1 MPRAIQF
8 DPTASFTTPNVTS
21 DTSYTVLYLPLD
33 SDTADDS
40 SNAHSI
46 TNTNVTITTSEKPFG
61 SGSAS
66 FNGSSSMLV
75 CGAAQSI
82 FQFTGEFTFEFFVYI
97 TAHNPSKAGLFGL
110 HDGSG
115 YMLQVSSS
123 DTRFYIN
130 GSNYPQ
136 VSTTIPTGSWRHIAV
151 TRDSSNVIRVFDEG
165 TAIIT
170 HTYSG
175 TMPTNTSLA
184 LGESTGGVSA
194 SQYLNGYMKD
204 FRVLSA
210 YAKYTSNFTPPT
222 SAAGLGVE
230 VITNDTRSY
239 ASVFDLRSQ
248 YKERAAGNW
257 PTLPYTSIT
266 STNATELQ
274 PGNGYKYF
282 VFTQNGTLVVPSA
295 AANIS
300 AEYLVVAGGGGGSG
314 NRGAG
319 GGAGGL
325 RTNVAGDP
333 KAGAAMTLS
342 AATYPITVGSGGNA
356 GPPGSPY
363 RGTQGGSSSFNS
375 ISSAGGGFGSD
386 GDGGSGGGGHSVPFP
401 LGSGAGAG
409 NTPSVSPPQGND
421 GGTGGPNSVGGGGGG
436 GAGAAGQSGPG
447 GRGGG
452 AGHAI
457 AAFASP
463 LIAPAVPAAAATAIG
478 PTGIYAGGGGGGSG
492 GSGGGAAGSGGGGAG
507 GQHSIN
513 PSSTN
518 PVSGVAGPGGAPG
531 TANTG
536 GGGGGAGNS
545 PGNNPWMQPGGA
557 GGSGIVIVR
566 VPTS

>member
-8 DPTASFTTPNVTS
+8 DPTASHTTTTATIDTQYTKLWLDGSDLTDKSGTNTLTVTGVTS
-21 DTSYTVLYLPLD
+21 ST
-33 SDTADDS
+33 
-40 SNAHSI
+40 AHS
-46 TNTNVTITTSEKPFG
+46 KFG
-61 SGSAS
+61 
-66 FNGSSSMLV
+66 GSSLFFDGSDDKIMFSNTGGSLQLN
-75 CGAAQSI
+75 GA
-82 FQFTGEFTFEFFVYI
+82 FTVEFW
-97 TAHNPSKAGLFGL
+97 ARWDG
-110 HDGSG
+110 GSG
-115 YMLQVSSS
+115 YNSLVAFG
-123 DTRFYIN
+123 DP
-130 GSNYPQ
+130 SNNY
-136 VSTTIPTGSWRHIAV
+136 TALLIATYAGSWRIWMANAANNAFNPSAQGFGGAIANTWQHISINCNANA
-151 TRDSSNVIRVFDEG
+151 SSVECYVDGVRG
-165 TAIIT
+165 
-170 HTYSG
+170 YSG
-175 TMPTNTSLA
+175 APYNLSFGSSDSYSLSGRA
-184 LGESTGGVSA
+184 LGQRYGGYVDDFFV
-194 SQYLNGYMKD
+194 LNGYKL
-204 FRVLSA
+204 RTGPGS
-210 YAKYTSNFTPPT
+210 FTVPT
-222 SAAGLGVE
+222 TPFSGGLE
-230 VITNDTRSY
+230 TTTNDTRSF
-239 ASVFDLRSQ
+239 ASVFDMRSQ
-248 YKERAAGNW
+248 YKEQAAGNW

-266 STNATELQ
+266 STNATELE

-319 GGAGGL
+319 AGAGGL
-325 RTNVAGDP
+325 RTNVTGDP

-342 AATYPITVGSGGNA
+342 AATYPVTVGSGGNA

-375 ISSAGGGFGSD
+375 ITSAGGGFGSD

-421 GGTGGPNSVGGGGGG
+421 GGTGGPNSVGGWGGG
-436 GAGAAGQSGPG
+436 GAGAAGQSGPVGRAG
-447 GRGGG
+447 GS
-452 AGHAI
+452 GHAI

-492 GSGGGAAGSGGGGAG
+492 GSGGGAAGSGGGG
-507 GQHSIN
+507 
-513 PSSTN
+513 
-518 PVSGVAGPGGAPG
+518 
-531 TANTG
+531 
-536 GGGGGAGNS
+536 GGAGNS